1 MGWLES
7 AASRKLKPTALT
19 HHMWVEA
26 VGLFFASVGVVR
38 VPLARG
44 YLKCVVG
51 YPPTVAALLSRGL
64 WINLPLRGNSPHYLV
79 AALLVVV
86 IGPRHELCCIRCHN
100 T

>member
-19 HHMWVEA
+19 HHMWVED

-38 VPLARG
+38 VPPARG
-44 YLKCVVG
+44 YLGCVVIPRPSLRSSVG
-51 YPPTVAALLSRGL
+51 GV